1 MSLKRRLFIL
11 LNAAGFLFFCV
22 VLFYQYANATTLTLT
37 VLGNIAL
44 TSTTTGQ
51 ANLESGMTEML
62 LTASSTLN
70 MFWALSA
77 ASGGTIIIGGVSKTL
92 SDFTSG
98 DLSGID
104 MTVPKTIGGLSITVA
119 KAVMMRSGIAGQPFD
134 IKNSSLENFSVT
146 FPDATSIMAQSGWDG
161 EFVPPKTAAKS
172 GTAPSGFSLGS
183 TVIEVGSSDQVLLFD
198 KPVAVVLAGVN
209 GDVGY
214 KPSGS
219 SSWTRI
225 TGACSGT
232 YASPSPPAFPGECYI
247 SNGTDTKIY
256 TYHLTTFGSLNTVS
270 ASTET
275 TQTTSLSGGGGG
287 GIISGGGGGS
297 APSVPFQGGTNL
309 KFKGRAYPFAN
320 LTILKDGS
328 VLKTFSADA
337 QGNYSVDAAAL
348 GGIYTFS
355 IYSIDSQ
362 NRRSLTTSF
371 TTNILADKI
380 TTFSDIVVTPT
391 IAADK
396 SQVKVGNDIQFFGFS
411 YPQSQINVII
421 NSEHEIYATTSSD
434 QLGSWLYKINSD
446 LLERGEHTIKNQ
458 TVTPDG
464 MISPFSESLAFR
476 VGDTD
481 IAFGQIVRRPV
492 SAAAP
497 ACNKNGDIN
506 NDKKVNIVDFSIML
520 FFWNQR
526 SPSNPCADINADGQV
541 NLFDFSIMLFWWSG

>member
-1 MSLKRRLFIL
+1 MNIVFVVVVSIIIFVSSWI
-11 LNAAGFLFFCV
+11 NAGSVDLQV
-22 VLFYQYANATTLTLT
+22 T
-37 VLGNIAL
+37 I
-44 TSTTTGQ
+44 TGQ
-51 ANLESGMTEML
+51 CGDGVIQTDESCDGSNLNSKTC
-62 LTASSTLN
+62 STQG
-70 MFWALSA
+70 F
-77 ASGGTIIIGGVSKTL
+77 SGGTL
-92 SDFTSG
+92 SCNSNCAFNTS
-98 DLSGID
+98 
-104 MTVPKTIGGLSITVA
+104 
-119 KAVMMRSGIAGQPFD
+119 
-134 IKNSSLENFSVT
+134 
-146 FPDATSIMAQSGWDG
+146 
-161 EFVPPKTAAKS
+161 
-172 GTAPSGFSLGS
+172 
-183 TVIEVGSSDQVLLFD
+183 
-198 KPVAVVLAGVN
+198 
-209 GDVGY
+209 
-214 KPSGS
+214 
-219 SSWTRI
+219 
-225 TGACSGT
+225 ACT
-232 YASPSPPAFPGECYI
+232 
-247 SNGTDTKIY
+247 
-256 TYHLTTFGSLNTVS
+256 S
-270 ASTET
+270 AS
-275 TQTTSLSGGGGG
+275 SGGGGGGGG

-526 SPSNPCADINADGQV
+526 NPSNPCADINADGQV
-541 NLFDFSIMLFWWSG
+541 NLFDFSIMLFWWTG